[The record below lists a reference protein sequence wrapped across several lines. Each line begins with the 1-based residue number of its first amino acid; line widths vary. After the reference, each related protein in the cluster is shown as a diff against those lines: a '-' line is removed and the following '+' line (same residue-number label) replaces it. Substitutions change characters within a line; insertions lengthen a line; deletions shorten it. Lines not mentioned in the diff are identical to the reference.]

1 MRQSCSSLNTCFLLF
16 LGTSMCS
23 FYASDLIHLYI
34 KVVHKVLL
42 EAGEDGKAAAL

>member
-1 MRQSCSSLNTCFLLF
+1 
-16 LGTSMCS
+16 MCS

-42 EAGEDGKAAAL
+42 LEAGEDGKAAAL